1 MPVDYGTCVH
11 NGKRSPNNLREM
23 SPLALASVT
32 IVGIMCESSKRTNR
46 RNTME
51 ILALILCIL
60 TLLSVVVHLCID

>member
-32 IVGIMCESSKRTNR
+32 IVMHTPPSQATNQPKEP
-46 RNTME
+46 ME

-60 TLLSVVVHLCID
+60 TLLSIVVHLCID